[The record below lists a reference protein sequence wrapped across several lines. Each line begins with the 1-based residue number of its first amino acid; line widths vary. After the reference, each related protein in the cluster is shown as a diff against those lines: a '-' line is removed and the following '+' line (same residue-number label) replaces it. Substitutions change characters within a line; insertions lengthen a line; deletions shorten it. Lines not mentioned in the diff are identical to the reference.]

1 MIYRLAFQGGPMLIS
16 LTAVRE
22 KALTLPRQTVAVA
35 CAHDREALKAVAE
48 AHKLGLARFIL
59 VGNTEKIRTI
69 AEKIEL
75 DLTEFELVEAQG
87 EAGGAAATVAVV
99 ASGRAQ
105 ILLKGFV
112 DSSVLFKAVLDKNAG
127 LRNGSTVSHT
137 VVMDVPGFDK
147 LYLLTDAAMII
158 KPDLETKRQ
167 IVLNA
172 VKVARALGNAD
183 PVVGVLC
190 ESEKVNPK
198 MAATLDAAALVE
210 MNRNGQLPGC
220 RVGGPYALD
229 NAISERAAR
238 HKGMKDPLAGQADI
252 LLAPDLAAGNIFYK
266 SLMYFARARSAGVVV
281 GTRAPVLLNSRADSH
296 ETKINSV
303 ALGILMA
310 APGDTA

>member
-1 MIYRLAFQGGPMLIS
+1 MLTSMKSIID
-16 LTAVRE
+16 

-35 CAHDREALKAVAE
+35 CAQDAEALKAVAE
-48 AHKLGLARFIL
+48 AQAMGLADFIL
-59 VGNTEKIRTI
+59 VGNTDKIRSI
-69 AEKIEL
+69 ADTIEL
-75 DLTEFELVEAQG
+75 DLAPFELVDARG
-87 EAGGAAATVAVV
+87 EACGAATTVAVV

-112 DSSVLFKAVLDKNAG
+112 DSSVLFKAVLNRDAG
-127 LRNGSTVSHT
+127 LRNGATVSHT

-158 KPDLETKRQ
+158 KPDLQTKRE
-167 IVLNA
+167 IVRNA
-172 VKVARALGNAD
+172 VKVARALGNPD

-198 MAATLDAAALVE
+198 MPATVDAAALVE
-210 MNRNGQLPGC
+210 MNRSGELTGC

-229 NAISERAAR
+229 NAISIEAAR
-238 HKGMKDPLAGQADI
+238 HKGMRDPLAGKADI

-266 SLMYFARARSAGVVV
+266 SLMYFAHARSAGVVM
-281 GTRAPVLLNSRADSH
+281 GTKAPVLLNSRADSH
-296 ETKINSV
+296 QTKINAV

-310 APGDTA
+310 ANGSHA

>member
-1 MIYRLAFQGGPMLIS
+1 MLTSMDAI
-16 LTAVRE
+16 RE

-35 CAHDREALKAVAE
+35 CAQDAEALKAVAQ
-48 AHKLGLARFIL
+48 AHALGLAHFIL
-59 VGNTEKIRTI
+59 VGNTEKIKKLADRM
-69 AEKIEL
+69 EL
-75 DLTEFELVEAQG
+75 DLSAFELVDARG

-105 ILLKGFV
+105 ILLKGFL
-112 DSSVLFKAVLDKNAG
+112 DSSVLFKAVLDRNAG
-127 LRNGSTVSHT
+127 LRNGATVSHT

-158 KPDLETKRQ
+158 RPDLETKRQ

-172 VKVARALGNAD
+172 VKVARALGNPD

-198 MAATLDAAALVE
+198 MPATVDAAALVE
-210 MNRNGQLPGC
+210 MNRCGELPGC

-229 NAISERAAR
+229 NAISEQAAR
-238 HKGMKDPLAGQADI
+238 HKGMKDPLAGKADI

-281 GTRAPVLLNSRADSH
+281 GTKAPVLLNSRADSH
-296 ETKINSV
+296 ETKINAV

-310 APGDTA
+310 ASRSGQ

>member
-1 MIYRLAFQGGPMLIS
+1 MLTSLA
-16 LTAVRE
+16 AVRE
-22 KALTLPRQTVAVA
+22 KALTLPCQTVAVA
-35 CAHDREALKAVAE
+35 CAHDLEALKAVAE
-48 AHKLGLARFIL
+48 AHRLGLARFIL
-59 VGNTEKIRTI
+59 VGNTPQIRLI
-69 AEKIEL
+69 AENIEL
-75 DLTEFELVEAQG
+75 DLTEFELIEAQG
-87 EAGGAAATVAVV
+87 EAGGAAATVALV

-172 VKVARALGNAD
+172 VKVANALGNHD

-198 MAATLDAAALVE
+198 MAATVDAAALVK
-210 MNRNGQLPGC
+210 MNREGQLPGC

-229 NAISERAAR
+229 LAISRDSAQ
-238 HKGMKDPLAGQADI
+238 HKGLQDPLAGLADI
-252 LLAPDLAAGNIFYK
+252 LLAPDLAAGNILYK
-266 SLMYFARARSAGVVV
+266 GLMYFARSSSAGVVV
-281 GTRAPVLLNSRADSH
+281 GTKAPVLLNSRADSH

-310 APGDTA
+310 AKPIEP

>member
-1 MIYRLAFQGGPMLIS
+1 MLTS
-16 LTAVRE
+16 LSQVRD
-22 KALTLPRQTVAVA
+22 KALALPRQTVAVA
-35 CAHDREALKAVAE
+35 CAHDGEALKAVAE
-48 AHKLGLARFIL
+48 AHRLGLAHFIL
-59 VGNTEKIRTI
+59 VGDTDRIRDI
-69 AEKIEL
+69 AADMSLSL
-75 DLTEFELVEAQG
+75 DDFELLAAKG
-87 EAGGAAATVAVV
+87 EAEGAAATVQVV

-172 VKVARALGNAD
+172 VKVARALGNPD

-198 MAATLDAAALVE
+198 MAATMDAAALVD
-210 MNRNGQLPGC
+210 MNLDGRLPGC

-229 NAISERAAR
+229 NAICREAAR
-238 HKGMKDPLAGQADI
+238 HKGMCDPLAGTADI

-266 SLMYFARARSAGVVV
+266 SLMYFARAASAGVVV
-281 GTRAPVLLNSRADSH
+281 GTKAPVLLNSRADSH
-296 ETKINSV
+296 ATKVNSV
-303 ALGILMA
+303 ALGIVMA
-310 APGDTA
+310 ASRSTA

>member
-1 MIYRLAFQGGPMLIS
+1 MLTSMDAI
-16 LTAVRE
+16 RE

-35 CAHDREALKAVAE
+35 CAQDAEALKAVAQ
-48 AHKLGLARFIL
+48 AHALGLAHFIL
-59 VGNTEKIRTI
+59 VGNTEKIKKLADRM
-69 AEKIEL
+69 EL
-75 DLTEFELVEAQG
+75 DLSAFELVDARG
-87 EAGGAAATVAVV
+87 EVGGAAATVAVV

-105 ILLKGFV
+105 ILLKGFL
-112 DSSVLFKAVLDKNAG
+112 DSSVLFKAVLDRNAG
-127 LRNGSTVSHT
+127 LRNGATVSHT

-158 KPDLETKRQ
+158 RPDLQTKRQ

-172 VKVARALGNAD
+172 VQVARALGNPD

-198 MAATLDAAALVE
+198 MPATVDAAALVE
-210 MNRNGQLPGC
+210 MNRSGELPGC

-229 NAISERAAR
+229 NAISEQAAR
-238 HKGMKDPLAGQADI
+238 HKGMKDPLAGKADI

-281 GTRAPVLLNSRADSH
+281 GTKAPVLLNSRADSH
-296 ETKINSV
+296 ETKINAV

-310 APGDTA
+310 ASGSGQ

>member
-1 MIYRLAFQGGPMLIS
+1 MLTSMNDIR
-16 LTAVRE
+16 AR
-22 KALTLPRQTVAVA
+22 ALTLPRQTVAVA
-35 CAHDREALKAVAE
+35 CAHDKEALKAVAE
-48 AHKLGLARFIL
+48 AHALGLAHFVL
-59 VGNTEKIRTI
+59 VGDTAKIKAI
-69 AEKIEL
+69 AENIALGL
-75 DLTEFELVEAQG
+75 DDFELVEAHG
-87 EAGGAAATVAVV
+87 EAAGAAATVRVV
-99 ASGRAQ
+99 ASGQAQ

-112 DSSVLFKAVLDKNAG
+112 DSSVLFKAVLDRDAG

-172 VKVARALGNAD
+172 VKVANALGNPD

-198 MAATLDAAALVE
+198 MPATMDAAALVD
-210 MNRNGQLPGC
+210 MNRDGRLPGC

-238 HKGMKDPLAGQADI
+238 HKGMQDPLAGKADI

-266 SLMYFARARSAGVVV
+266 SLMYFAHAKSAGVTL
-281 GTRAPVLLNSRADSH
+281 GTKAPVLLNSRADSH
-296 ETKINSV
+296 ETKINAV
-303 ALGILMA
+303 ALGILIA
-310 APGDTA
+310 AARSGESA

>member
-1 MIYRLAFQGGPMLIS
+1 MLTSMDAI
-16 LTAVRE
+16 RE

-35 CAHDREALKAVAE
+35 CAQDAEALKAVGQ
-48 AHKLGLARFIL
+48 AHALGLANFIL
-59 VGNTEKIRTI
+59 VGNTDKIKRLADRT
-69 AEKIEL
+69 EL
-75 DLTEFELVEAQG
+75 DLTAFELVDARG

-105 ILLKGFV
+105 ILLKGFL
-112 DSSVLFKAVLDKNAG
+112 DSSVLFKAVLDRNAG
-127 LRNGSTVSHT
+127 LRNGATVSHT

-158 KPDLETKRQ
+158 RPDLQTKRQ

-172 VKVARALGNAD
+172 VQVARALGNPD

-198 MAATLDAAALVE
+198 MPATVDAAALVE
-210 MNRNGQLPGC
+210 MNRSGELPGC

-229 NAISERAAR
+229 NAISEQAAR
-238 HKGMKDPLAGQADI
+238 HKGMKDPLAGKADI

-281 GTRAPVLLNSRADSH
+281 GTKAPVLLNSRADSH
-296 ETKINSV
+296 ETKINAV

-310 APGDTA
+310 ASGSGQ

>member
-1 MIYRLAFQGGPMLIS
+1 MLTSMNSIID
-16 LTAVRE
+16 R
-22 KALTLPRQTVAVA
+22 ALTLPRQTVAVA
-35 CAHDREALKAVAE
+35 CAQDEEALRAVAE
-48 AHKLGLARFIL
+48 AHSIGLADFIL
-59 VGNTEKIRTI
+59 VGNTDKIRPI
-69 AEKIEL
+69 AETIEL
-75 DLTEFELVEAQG
+75 DLAPFELLDARG
-87 EAGGAAATVAVV
+87 EACGAAATVRVV

-112 DSSVLFKAVLDKNAG
+112 DSSVLFKAVLDRDSG
-127 LRNGSTVSHT
+127 LRNGCTVSHT

-158 KPDLETKRQ
+158 RPDLQTKRE

-198 MAATLDAAALVE
+198 MPATMDAAALVE
-210 MNRNGQLPGC
+210 MNRTGALPGC

-229 NAISERAAR
+229 NAISEEAAR
-238 HKGMKDPLAGQADI
+238 HKGMDDPLAGKADI

-266 SLMYFARARSAGVVV
+266 SLMYFARARSAGVVM

-296 ETKINSV
+296 QTKINAV

-310 APGDTA
+310 AGGERS

>member
-1 MIYRLAFQGGPMLIS
+1 MLTSMDAI
-16 LTAVRE
+16 RE

-35 CAHDREALKAVAE
+35 CAQDAEALKAVAQ
-48 AHKLGLARFIL
+48 AHALGLAHFIL
-59 VGNTEKIRTI
+59 VGNTDKIKKLADRT
-69 AEKIEL
+69 EL
-75 DLTEFELVEAQG
+75 DLTAFELVDARG

-105 ILLKGFV
+105 ILLKGFL
-112 DSSVLFKAVLDKNAG
+112 DSSVLFKAVLDRNAG
-127 LRNGSTVSHT
+127 LRNGATVSHT

-158 KPDLETKRQ
+158 RPDLQTKRQ

-172 VKVARALGNAD
+172 VQVARALGNPD

-198 MAATLDAAALVE
+198 MPATVDAAALVE
-210 MNRNGQLPGC
+210 MNRCGELPGC

-229 NAISERAAR
+229 NAISEQAAR
-238 HKGMKDPLAGQADI
+238 HKGMKDPLAGKADI

-281 GTRAPVLLNSRADSH
+281 GTKAPVLLNSRADSH
-296 ETKINSV
+296 ETKINAV

-310 APGDTA
+310 ASGSGQ

>member
-1 MIYRLAFQGGPMLIS
+1 MLTSLA
-16 LTAVRE
+16 AVRE

-48 AHKLGLARFIL
+48 AHRLGLARFIL
-59 VGNTEKIRTI
+59 VGNTEKIRHI

-172 VKVARALGNAD
+172 VEVARALGNAN

-198 MAATLDAAALVE
+198 MAATVDAAALVE
-210 MNRNGQLPGC
+210 MNRGGQLPGC

-229 NAISERAAR
+229 NAINERAAR
-238 HKGMKDPLAGQADI
+238 HKGMKDPLAGLADI

-266 SLMYFARARSAGVVV
+266 SLMFFARARSAGVVV

-310 APGDTA
+310 ANGDRP

>member
-1 MIYRLAFQGGPMLIS
+1 MLTSMNDIR
-16 LTAVRE
+16 AR
-22 KALTLPRQTVAVA
+22 AMTLPRQTVAVA
-35 CAHDREALKAVAE
+35 CAHDTEALKAVAG
-48 AHKLGLARFIL
+48 AHALGLAHFVL
-59 VGNTEKIRTI
+59 VGDTNKIH
-69 AEKIEL
+69 ALADDMEL
-75 DLTEFELVEAQG
+75 DLGEFELVEALG
-87 EAGGAAATVAVV
+87 EAGGAAATVRIV
-99 ASGRAQ
+99 ASGQAN

-112 DSSVLFKAVLDKNAG
+112 DSSVLFKAVLDRETG

-172 VKVARALGNAD
+172 ITVSRALGNSN

-198 MAATLDAAALVE
+198 MAATMDAAALVA
-210 MNRNGQLPGC
+210 MNQDGRLPGC

-229 NAISERAAR
+229 NAISVQAAE
-238 HKGMKDPLAGQADI
+238 HKGMTDPLAGRADI

-266 SLMYFARARSAGVVV
+266 SLMYFARAKSAGVTL
-281 GTRAPVLLNSRADSH
+281 GTTAPVLLNSRADSH
-296 ETKINSV
+296 ETKINAV

-310 APGDTA
+310 AARNGDNS